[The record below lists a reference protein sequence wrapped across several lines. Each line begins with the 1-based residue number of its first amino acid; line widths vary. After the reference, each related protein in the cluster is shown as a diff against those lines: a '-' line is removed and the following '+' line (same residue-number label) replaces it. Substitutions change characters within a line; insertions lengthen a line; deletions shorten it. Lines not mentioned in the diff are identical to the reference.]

1 MCCLKKKKQRR
12 WSSGPCTGVLAHPRG
27 PGTSAPAP
35 WESTGTG
42 SSVQGACPSCPH
54 RDHWRSAGPLS
65 SRPSSPLPPRPWT
78 PLPPSVVCEARPN
91 WSRLPAPP
99 GQGCVCKHHFTL
111 RTVQT
116 SRGFL
121 SFLDRN
127 KHKSPLVSVLR
138 VRLWFPSSLSEMV
151 ARASLQ
157 SWQLRPGLLGT
168 VLDSCDL
175 WWRDPGWNSDLE
187 KGQLAQSSQRR
198 EGRQRL
204 CLLTRVTPLHTH
216 THTHTLHDLNSWTR
230 FWEMF
235 SVLRYS
241 FLGNQKLL
249 RDTPMHKPTDVTTC
263 FEAPSFER
271 RHLRIQFLLSMPV
284 SRAVQTEWS

>member
-1 MCCLKKKKQRR
+1 MLFKKKKVKGKGIEAAVLARAF
-12 WSSGPCTGVLAHPRG
+12 LAHPRG

-65 SRPSSPLPPRPWT
+65 SRPGSPLPPRPWT
-78 PLPPSVVCEARPN
+78 PFPPSVVCEARPDG
-91 WSRLPAPP
+91 SRLPAPP

-127 KHKSPLVSVLR
+127 KHKSPPVSVLR

-151 ARASLQ
+151 AGAFLQ

-175 WWRDPGWNSDLE
+175 
-187 KGQLAQSSQRR
+187 
-198 EGRQRL
+198 
-204 CLLTRVTPLHTH
+204 
-216 THTHTLHDLNSWTR
+216 
-230 FWEMF
+230 
-235 SVLRYS
+235 
-241 FLGNQKLL
+241 
-249 RDTPMHKPTDVTTC
+249 
-263 FEAPSFER
+263 
-271 RHLRIQFLLSMPV
+271 
-284 SRAVQTEWS
+284 